1 MVKVNNTS
9 TADENTSAT
18 TSDTSSISSS
28 CEDTEALIP
37 EIELV
42 SLDRKDEDR
51 KDEEDSKVVIN
62 EKKMNFQRFSRHC
75 KKILCR
81 SSFLII
87 GIAVLIAG
95 GISSNFTPHV
105 DPDMYSNCSTSHI
118 NTNTSFNDT
127 DILFTS

>member
-1 MVKVNNTS
+1 MVKVNNAS

-37 EIELV
+37 EIELI
-42 SLDRKDEDR
+42 SLDR
-51 KDEEDSKVVIN
+51 KDEEDSKVVVN
-62 EKKMNFQRFSRHC
+62 EKKMNLQRFSRHC

-105 DPDMYSNCSTSHI
+105 DPDMYSNCSTSHM
-118 NTNTSFNDT
+118 NTSFNDSDT
-127 DILFTS
+127 IVS